1 MIKIKHIGL
10 LLLLM
15 LCMNINAQVFN
26 EVSSAVGINHIYN
39 QDEYMGGGA
48 VFFDFDNDGWED
60 IYIVGGKDKDVLY
73 RNNNGSN
80 FEIVLNSGLDITSD
94 YYTTGAVSGD
104 INNDGYR
111 DIFITTWKG
120 ENNRGSLKR
129 NLLFINNG
137 DNTFSE
143 SGIIAG
149 ITEASFT
156 MGASILDY
164 NNDSFLDIYV
174 VNYVET
180 QGATFDTNGNIIFNP
195 TCFKNYL
202 YKNNGDGTFTEK
214 GQTLGIDNIGCALAV
229 MPTDY
234 DQDQDQDIYIANDFG
249 GFVTPNTMYQNNYPN
264 ASYTNTSDISEMNV
278 GIYGMGIAVGD
289 IDKDSDFDYYTT
301 NLGRN
306 VLLENNGNQIFTD
319 KTTFANIENMYALDG
334 NGSEFFSTSWGT
346 AFLDVNNDTWPD
358 LFVANG
364 RVPADQSIATGET
377 DPNKLYINNGDNTFS
392 DVSIASGIDDAS
404 RGRGMAYCDYDKDG
418 DLDVLVIVQNG
429 GIGVNVKSTLF
440 ENQLNPN
447 GLDGKNWIQFD
458 LKGISIN
465 RSAIGAI
472 IKLTVDGEELIQ
484 EVHGQGSHSS
494 QHSLIIHFG
503 LANNQSVDKVEIIWS
518 STSSQAF
525 FNIAANSRYAITEGN
540 TLSTN
545 TLSTNILSTNTDFF
559 NKVQIFPNPV
569 KSKLFIRKIKIGS
582 DVLIMTLDGKII
594 MEETVVSESSSF
606 DLNRLSKG
614 VYLISI
620 LNHNQ
625 KYNKLFIKQ

>member
-143 SGIIAG
+143 YGIIAG

-440 ENQLNPN
+440 KNQLNPN

-518 STSSQAF
+518 STSSQSF

-594 MEETVVSESSSF
+594 MKETVVSESSSF